1 MTLCAQ
7 NEMSSEGSRRESPSL
22 IASGAFS
29 YSNHSGLTLHCVHRA
44 GISSCNLRHRHH
56 RLTLSFAGQLHTL
69 YCSITLPDSSS
80 ARQHCR
86 TTQDHAVHSRCKIVC
101 GAGVSYHVTNTSCQA
116 HHHSVRTVGVLG
128 SPWWFESKEPP
139 KLGESFVGPALP
151 FTTALSI
158 NLQQIYNNQRS
169 TLSFTLSLWIGYRNC
184 NSSSAF
190 TFKCS
195 DHVFTKKKEGCPKGR
210 DREGVSAGRSTMPY
224 TEVEPR
230 VSMRTGGS
238 CDVPMAF
245 PLVCPCP

>member
-1 MTLCAQ
+1 MERCGQGFAMEELSSRGGERHRDYCSVRCLCGSALVAGRPKTEMALCAQ

-116 HHHSVRTVGVLG
+116 HHHSKRR
-128 SPWWFESKEPP
+128 W
-139 KLGESFVGPALP
+139 
-151 FTTALSI
+151 
-158 NLQQIYNNQRS
+158 
-169 TLSFTLSLWIGYRNC
+169 GY
-184 NSSSAF
+184 
-190 TFKCS
+190 
-195 DHVFTKKKEGCPKGR
+195 
-210 DREGVSAGRSTMPY
+210 
-224 TEVEPR
+224 
-230 VSMRTGGS
+230 
-238 CDVPMAF
+238 
-245 PLVCPCP
+245 